1 MRARYG
7 APLIAG
13 KAVYGNPGLGVT
25 GAVIRATTA
34 TGDFGPGLLYNDWDS
49 SADDAKEFRA
59 LIVTP
64 PSAGAFW
71 AFEDGSFALYSAP
84 DGTYSISYRLFVDG
98 VDMGLAPPTTIT
110 VGSGATTGSITGA
123 GGIASSEAVGV
134 PALTRVAVVP
144 GVNAPVTGAGGIAS
158 AEAVGQPSL
167 TSSGQPGR
175 WVGITPAARRL
186 IISAEL
192 MASNGMQLPS
202 PMSPGATLDYQ
213 FDWGAWV
220 PEADSIT
227 SYSIAVG
234 PGLVLEAQGR
244 EDAVATVWITLDDAT
259 PSGEQTSILCAVQ
272 TASGRID
279 SRAIPLLARQR

>member
-1 MRARYG
+1 MRYD
-7 APLIAG
+7 APWLSSSL
-13 KAVYGNPGLGVT
+13 VYGDADLGVL
-25 GAVIRATTA
+25 GSVIRATTG
-34 TGDFGPGLLYNDWDS
+34 TGPNGAGILYNDWDS
-49 SADDAKEFRA
+49 SADDGKRFRA
-59 LIVTP
+59 LIISGAP
-64 PSAGAFW
+64 AGAVFY
-71 AFEDGSFALYSAP
+71 EDGSFSIPAGTA
-84 DGTYSISYRLFVDG
+84 DGVYTVTYRLLVDG
-98 VDMGLAPPTTIT
+98 ADLGVSTATVT
-110 VGSGATTGSITGA
+110 VGPGAVTGSIAGA
-123 GGIASSEAVGV
+123 GGIATSEAVGV

-144 GVNAPVTGAGGIAS
+144 GVNAPITGAGGIAS

-192 MASNGMQLPS
+192 LASNGMQLPS

-220 PEADSIT
+220 PEADAIT
-227 SYSIAVG
+227 SYSIALG